1 MVLDRFR
8 IVPVDDNTLS
18 DMNPSATVM
27 LVRHG
32 KVANAN
38 HVVYADLPG
47 FDLDAEGVLQ
57 AHAVAQHLENHT
69 VDAVVSSPL
78 ARVVHT
84 ATSIARRHGLPV
96 IIDSDLIEWNLSPG
110 WVGQVWDDL
119 PVAVPGQLEAYLQD
133 PSNLSFATETLSDL
147 ATRVVGSIERHLDG
161 DTQHLVVV
169 AHQDPVA
176 AAALRLIDQ
185 PLLTLLTDPPPH
197 GSVTTLTLS
206 ESAGWTQEHRW
217 APTIG

>member
-8 IVPVDDNTLS
+8 VVPVADNTLS
-18 DMNPSATVM
+18 DMIPEATVM

-32 KVANAN
+32 KVANPN
-38 HVVYADLPG
+38 HVVYADRPG
-47 FDLDAEGVLQ
+47 VDRDAEGVLQ

-78 ARVVHT
+78 ARAVQT
-84 ATSIARRHGLPV
+84 ATSIARRHGLPIV
-96 IIDSDLIEWNLSPG
+96 IDNDLIEWNLSAG

-119 PVAVPGQLEAYLQD
+119 PVGVPGQLEAYLHD
-133 PSNLSFATETLSDL
+133 PSNLPFAAETLSDV
-147 ATRVVGSIERHLDG
+147 ATRVIRSIERHLNA
-161 DTQHLVVV
+161 DTRHLVVV

-176 AAALRLIDQ
+176 AAALQLVDQ
-185 PLLTLLTDPPPH
+185 PLTTLLTDPPPH

-206 ESAGWTQEHRW
+206 ESAGWTRAHRW
-217 APTIG
+217 VPAIG

>member
-1 MVLDRFR
+1 MVLGRFR

-18 DMNPSATVM
+18 DMNPATTVM

-32 KVANAN
+32 KVENAN

-57 AHAVAQHLENHT
+57 AHAVAQHLENRP
-69 VDAVVSSPL
+69 VDAVISSPL
-78 ARVVHT
+78 ARAVQT
-84 ATSIARRHGLPV
+84 ATSIARRHGLRV
-96 IIDSDLIEWNLSPG
+96 IIDSDLIEWNLSQG

-119 PVAVPGQLEAYLQD
+119 PVAVPGQLEAYLSD
-133 PSNLSFATETLSDL
+133 PSKLPFATETLSEL
-147 ATRVVGSIERHLDG
+147 ATRVVGSIERHLDA
-161 DTQHLVVV
+161 DTRHVVFV

-185 PLLTLLTDPPPH
+185 PLMTLLTDPPPH

-206 ESAGWTQEHRW
+206 EGAGWTLEHRW
-217 APTIG
+217 VPTIG